1 MRLEIKLIF
10 VDLSLANIYIYIYI
24 LFYQE
29 NNFGN
34 LPQTMDSMN

>member
-10 VDLSLANIYIYIYI
+10 VDLSLANIYIYIYF

-34 LPQTMDSMN
+34 LPRTMDSMN